1 MKDEVKSTY
10 FCDHDYNVWLLFH
23 HTWRAMFKAR
33 ERELLA
39 FKITP
44 EQAEVLL
51 AVQALGANATP
62 ANISRSTL
70 REPHTISGIID
81 RMVGKGLI
89 TKNKDMERRNLVRI
103 ELTEKG
109 IDAYELSTQR
119 RAIFDVMSELNPKER
134 RLLCCML
141 ERLQAKALKVL
152 GVEERPFFPPKI
164 EEVEEDNQD

>member
-44 EQAEVLL
+44 EQAEVL
-51 AVQALGANATP
+51 

-81 RMVGKGLI
+81 RMVAKGLI

-109 IDAYELSTQR
+109 TGAYELSTQR

-134 RLLCCML
+134 RMFCCML
-141 ERLQAKALKVL
+141 ERLQAKALKAL
-152 GVEERPFFPPKI
+152 GVEERPAFPPKI
-164 EEVEEDNQD
+164 EDVE

>member
-1 MKDEVKSTY
+1 MTNAEIKSTY
-10 FCDHDYNVWLLFH
+10 FCDHDYNVWLLLH

-33 ERELLA
+33 ERELHA

-51 AVQALGANATP
+51 AAQALGANSTP

-109 IDAYELSTQR
+109 KEAYTLSTRR
-119 RAIFDVMSELNPKER
+119 RAIFDVMSELDSTER
-134 RLLCCML
+134 RMFCCML
-141 ERLQAKALKVL
+141 ERLQTKALKVL
-152 GVEERPFFPPKI
+152 GVEERPAFPPKI
-164 EEVEEDNQD
+164 EEAD